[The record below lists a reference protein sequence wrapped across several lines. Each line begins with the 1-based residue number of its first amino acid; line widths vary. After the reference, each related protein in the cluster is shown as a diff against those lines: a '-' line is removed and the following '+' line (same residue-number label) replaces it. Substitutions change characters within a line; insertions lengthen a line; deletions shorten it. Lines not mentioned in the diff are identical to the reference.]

1 MNVQIYDNNSDI
13 TKQVTYLLGKY
24 EERNKV
30 TFNIDTFTSH
40 NQVFSNTDQTDIAFF
55 NICDTSKIQN
65 IRHYC
70 LNNPCTKVIIIANIP
85 DYRYAFKFHAFDFM
99 ALPINEQKFFHA
111 IDDAI
116 FYPKIPA

>member
-55 NICDTSKIQN
+55 K
-65 IRHYC
+65 R
-70 LNNPCTKVIIIANIP
+70 V
-85 DYRYAFKFHAFDFM
+85 
-99 ALPINEQKFFHA
+99 
-111 IDDAI
+111 
-116 FYPKIPA
+116 

>member
-55 NICDTSKIQN
+55 
-65 IRHYC
+65 
-70 LNNPCTKVIIIANIP
+70 
-85 DYRYAFKFHAFDFM
+85 
-99 ALPINEQKFFHA
+99 
-111 IDDAI
+111 
-116 FYPKIPA
+116 